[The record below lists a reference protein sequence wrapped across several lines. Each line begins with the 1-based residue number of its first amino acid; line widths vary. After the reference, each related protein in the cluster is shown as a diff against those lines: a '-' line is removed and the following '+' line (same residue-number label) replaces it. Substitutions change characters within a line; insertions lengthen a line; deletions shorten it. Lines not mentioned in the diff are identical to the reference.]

1 MVTNKHLELTPFEVD
16 VLDAPADMREA
27 LAAQADMLDAQQ
39 VVLDSLAAW
48 LDGNRSDRR
57 LYLQLVR
64 AWQAYKEDY
73 HAS

>member
-1 MVTNKHLELTPFEVD
+1 MVNKHLELTPFEID
-16 VLDAPADMREA
+16 VLEAHADMQQA
-27 LAAQADMLDAQQ
+27 LAAQADMLYAQQ
-39 VVLDSLAAW
+39 VLIDSLAAW